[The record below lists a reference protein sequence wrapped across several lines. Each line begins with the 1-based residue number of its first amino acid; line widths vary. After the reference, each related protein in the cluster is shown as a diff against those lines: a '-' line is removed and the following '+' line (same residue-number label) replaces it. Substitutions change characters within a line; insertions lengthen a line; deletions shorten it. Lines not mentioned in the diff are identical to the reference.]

1 VSTDGPVD
9 HGAGLRAAALGQ
21 RTTWL
26 LLAAVV
32 VLVWVAVGIPTWH
45 IQPFRPQSGDG
56 MAWSYALRSRGPLLT
71 AIGVVA
77 AAALVVV
84 GWQTAS
90 RWRRVGLAALLVLT
104 LAPAWFVRQN
114 HFEWMFAPLAEARY
128 TPVAEAGFLADAE
141 MVMGVEVGGDRVAF
155 PIRQLAYH
163 HVVNTEV
170 ADEPVVATY

>member
-1 VSTDGPVD
+1 MSPNDIAD
-9 HGAGLRAAALGQ
+9 HRAGRPLPMLRP
-21 RTTWL
+21 RTIWL

-32 VLVWVAVGIPTWH
+32 VITWIAVGIPTWH

-56 MAWSYALRSRGPLLT
+56 MAWSYALRGRGPLLT

-77 AAALVVV
+77 AAALVVL
-84 GWQTAS
+84 GWRSAS
-90 RWRRVGLAALLVLT
+90 RVGRAGLAALLVLT

-128 TPVAEAGFLADAE
+128 APVADAGFLADAE
-141 MVMGVEVGGDRVAF
+141 MVMGVEVDGDRVAF

>member
-1 VSTDGPVD
+1 MTSHAPARRQA
-9 HGAGLRAAALGQ
+9 GASARPRRRRAL
-21 RTTWL
+21 WL

-32 VLVWVAVGIPTWH
+32 ALAWLVVGIPAWH
-45 IQPFRPQSGDG
+45 IQPFRRQTGDG

-71 AIGVVA
+71 AMAVA
-77 AAALVVV
+77 AAVSLAVLA
-84 GWQTAS
+84 WRSAS
-90 RWRRVGLAALLVLT
+90 RWGRVGLAVLLAST

-114 HFEWMFAPLAEARY
+114 HFEWMFAPLGEPRY
-128 TPVAEAGFLADAE
+128 AAAADAGFLADAE